1 MDKKIITII
10 VLIILLVISFSL
22 LVSEKTKSTTQG
34 TELQYTY
41 LLLKPS
47 ETMDSELNDCKQILT
62 FDEND
67 LCVDCRFLYDFKDEL
82 RAQEQYNT
90 YMSNHEILIES
101 NMEPGLF
108 NIAGRDPGQ
117 PRQGADELHRPR
129 RLRPHPGPDYEPLR
143 L

>member
-108 NIAGRDPGQ
+108 NIQKNGTKVTFNTK
-117 PRQGADELHRPR
+117 
-129 RLRPHPGPDYEPLR
+129 DYRGNPKSSFLSEDNQNKYEEI
-143 L
+143 